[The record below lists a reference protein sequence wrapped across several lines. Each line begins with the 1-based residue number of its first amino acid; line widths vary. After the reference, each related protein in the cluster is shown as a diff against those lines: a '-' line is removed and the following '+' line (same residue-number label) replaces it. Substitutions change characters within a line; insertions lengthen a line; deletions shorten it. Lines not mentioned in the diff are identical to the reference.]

1 MKKQLTTALVIAS
14 SITALTAFADKAQ
27 RDLMTKSIL
36 PRVEAASAKFKEAC
50 GCPLAIT
57 VDESTVKAKDD
68 LYKFGYMADSIK
80 ESAPK
85 YCTDAAS
92 KKAMC
97 QLKTLTFVRAEK
109 SGFTFSG
116 GKGVLATDGS
126 SAAEWPQM
134 TKVLDK

>member
-1 MKKQLTTALVIAS
+1 MKKQLITAVVIAS

-27 RDLMTKSIL
+27 RDTMTKNIL
-36 PRVEAASAKFKEAC
+36 PRVEAAAASFKAAC
-50 GCPLAIT
+50 GCPLSIT

-80 ESAPK
+80 TSAPK
-85 YCTDAAS
+85 YCTDASS

-97 QLKTLTFVRAEK
+97 QLTTLTFVRADK
-109 SGFTFSG
+109 AGFTFNA

-126 SAAEWPQM
+126 ASAEWPQM

>member
-1 MKKQLTTALVIAS
+1 MKKQLITAVVIAS
-14 SITALTAFADKAQ
+14 SITAVTAFADKAQ
-27 RDLMTKSIL
+27 RDMMTKNIL
-36 PRVEAASAKFKEAC
+36 PRVEAAATSFKGAC

-80 ESAPK
+80 TEAPK

-97 QLKTLTFVRAEK
+97 QLKTLTFIRAEK
-109 SGFTFSG
+109 SEFTFNA